1 MVHERAPQQNYL
13 TYVSSDAKNED
24 PCTHRIVI
32 PYVLSQVKYSSLK
45 ILKSKTLDANIVLGV
60 GGGGVHPCGRSQSK
74 PRTPELQEMT
84 FILCVFR

>member
-60 GGGGVHPCGRSQSK
+60 GGGVSTHVAGLSPN
-74 PRTPELQEMT
+74 PELQN
-84 FILCVFR
+84 CKK